1 MRSYLCGIAAE
12 KSLMLAMPAAG
23 MPAVVV
29 MVAARVAVL
38 MVMVV
43 ALEVGAKSKASSQRL
58 SQLFAES
65 IEVVLGDC
73 TFTQ

>member
-1 MRSYLCGIAAE
+1 MA
-12 KSLMLAMPAAG
+12 AAG
-23 MPAVVV
+23 MFPILVMISAGVFFFVV
-29 MVAARVAVL
+29 
-38 MVMVV
+38 VV
-43 ALEVGAKSKASSQRL
+43 ALEVGTKSKVSSQQL